1 MSRILKEQDLVNVI
15 YGATVLGAG
24 GGGSATGGMDLLN
37 KYKEMNPGK
46 PIELTLLDPKEMD
59 DDAYAAITAGMGSPK
74 ALLGKDFTPYAVNSF
89 EALVDMAAKMGRKL
103 KYCCAVEMGGFNT
116 FVPMLISLL
125 KGIPF
130 IDAGGAA
137 RAVPALDTL
146 LLHVNG
152 LDTSPLA
159 MADHKNNRLEIVL
172 SDARDAKEAENIG
185 RHICMAFGMISGL
198 SGWMVTKKQ
207 IMEAIGNN
215 TVTYA
220 MSVGECLEAYK
231 SCGCTKGNVYDY
243 LRDKGGL
250 PSRGICTGRITKV
263 ETKTAGGFD
272 YGVAIVA
279 GEDGNEYKVLF
290 QNENLAIFKND
301 EILMTVPDIISFYDK
316 EKHMPLTNADTV
328 EGQYVDI
335 GIAKVD
341 DRWWVQGEEAINKV
355 WEPFFKNVEY
365 TGKIV
370 RFK

>member
-1 MSRILKEQDLVNVI
+1 MVFNIVAAYIL
-15 YGATVLGAG
+15 
-24 GGGSATGGMDLLN
+24 
-37 KYKEMNPGK
+37 
-46 PIELTLLDPKEMD
+46 
-59 DDAYAAITAGMGSPK
+59 
-74 ALLGKDFTPYAVNSF
+74 
-89 EALVDMAAKMGRKL
+89 
-103 KYCCAVEMGGFNT
+103 FN
-116 FVPMLISLL
+116 F
-125 KGIPF
+125 
-130 IDAGGAA
+130 
-137 RAVPALDTL
+137 
-146 LLHVNG
+146 LHVNG

-220 MSVGECLEAYK
+220 MSVGECLEAYR